1 MHYNAFLLFI
11 DKNMQYIS
19 FLFLIPFLGIEMA
32 EYIAIL
38 VGTIT
43 GTAEIVAE
51 DVAPIL
57 KEAGFEVETLDMDGL
72 TPDDVANKDII
83 LICTSTYGQGD
94 VPDNAME
101 LYDALQNERPNLSK
115 LRYGV
120 IGLGDSTYADTYNY
134 GGARFD
140 NLFQELGA
148 QRVGEVMQHNASSD
162 VLPEE
167 EAVVWAKTWVGLL
180 TS

>member
-1 MHYNAFLLFI
+1 
-11 DKNMQYIS
+11 
-19 FLFLIPFLGIEMA
+19 
-32 EYIAIL
+32 
-38 VGTIT
+38 
-43 GTAEIVAE
+43 
-51 DVAPIL
+51 
-57 KEAGFEVETLDMDGL
+57 
-72 TPDDVANKDII
+72 
-83 LICTSTYGQGD
+83 
-94 VPDNAME
+94 ME
-101 LYDALQNERPNLSK
+101 FYDALQKETPNLSN

-140 NLFQELGA
+140 NLFQELGV
-148 QRVGEVMQHNASSD
+148 QRVGEVMRHNASSD

>member
-1 MHYNAFLLFI
+1 
-11 DKNMQYIS
+11 MQYIS

-101 LYDALQNERPNLSK
+101 LYDALQNERPILSK

-148 QRVGEVMQHNASSD
+148 QRVGEVMRHNASSD

-167 EAVVWAKTWVGLL
+167 EAVVWANTWVGLL

>member
-1 MHYNAFLLFI
+1 
-11 DKNMQYIS
+11 
-19 FLFLIPFLGIEMA
+19 MA
-32 EYIAIL
+32 RSIVIL

-51 DVAPIL
+51 DVAPVL
-57 KEAGFEVETLDMDGL
+57 RAGGYEVEILDMDGL
-72 TPDDVANKDII
+72 TPDVLLMSDLV

-101 LYDALQNERPNLSK
+101 LHEALIEQRPNLSN

-120 IGLGDSTYADTYNY
+120 IGLGDSTYADTYNQ

-140 NLFQELGA
+140 ELLQGLGA
-148 QRVGEVMQHNASSD
+148 QRVGEVMRHNASSD
-162 VLPEE
+162 ELP
-167 EAVVWAKTWVGLL
+167 AAAGVAWAREWLALL
-180 TS
+180 AA

>member
-1 MHYNAFLLFI
+1 
-11 DKNMQYIS
+11 
-19 FLFLIPFLGIEMA
+19 MA
-32 EYIAIL
+32 EYIAIF

-101 LYDALQNERPNLSK
+101 LYDALQNERPNLSN

-120 IGLGDSTYADTYNY
+120 IGLGESTYADTYN
-134 GGARFD
+134 
-140 NLFQELGA
+140 
-148 QRVGEVMQHNASSD
+148 
-162 VLPEE
+162 
-167 EAVVWAKTWVGLL
+167 
-180 TS
+180 

>member
-1 MHYNAFLLFI
+1 
-11 DKNMQYIS
+11 
-19 FLFLIPFLGIEMA
+19 MA

-51 DVAPIL
+51 DVAPVL
-57 KEAGFEVETLDMDGL
+57 EKAGFEVETLDMDGL
-72 TPDDVANKDII
+72 TPDDVVNKDII

-101 LYDALQNERPNLSK
+101 LYEALQKETPNLSK

-148 QRVGEVMQHNASSD
+148 QRVGEVMRHNASSD

-167 EAVVWAKTWVGLL
+167 EAVVWAKTWGSLL
-180 TS
+180 TT